1 MSAFL
6 VKFLMVAVI
15 KARPSESWDQDAS
28 ATVEDQRPP
37 KASAET
43 AFQAP

>member
-6 VKFLMVAVI
+6 VKFLVVVEIMVH
-15 KARPSESWDQDAS
+15 PSESWDQDAS